1 MFSEHF
7 YRYRPLLNQQIFLQ
21 NHLHGFDICV
31 NANAGKER
39 QHLQIMLKSEELALI
54 LCVCVCI
61 SGIRQNSCSLCL
73 WMTSGILKKCM
84 TTYNP

>member
-21 NHLHGFDICV
+21 NHLHGFDIRV

-54 LCVCVCI
+54 LCVCVHFRNKAKLMLTVPLDDLRNI
-61 SGIRQNSCSLCL
+61 
-73 WMTSGILKKCM
+73 KKM
-84 TTYNP
+84 YDYL